1 MNSVIG
7 RYLADMWLFKHI
19 SNCKNFM
26 LYAGKYTGTLESRE
40 GADMAE
46 SKLLNPQTCFLHVI
60 DVQESLMRQIHN
72 ADTVVATV
80 KLMLQ
85 CSKILGLS
93 VLANTQYKKGL
104 GLYVPEL
111 EGMMDDIPRPDKVE
125 FNALANNETANLFD
139 QLPSSVTR
147 MLIVGVETH
156 ICIHQTAMGALARG
170 ITPYIVSDAVSS
182 RNPENHKAALARMQA
197 EGCVVGPAEM
207 FIYEMLGKA
216 GSPEF
221 KQILPFIVERG

>member
-1 MNSVIG
+1 
-7 RYLADMWLFKHI
+7 
-19 SNCKNFM
+19 
-26 LYAGKYTGTLESRE
+26 
-40 GADMAE
+40 MAAPG
-46 SKLLNPQTCFLHVI
+46 LLKPETCFLHVV

-72 ADTVVATV
+72 AEAVAATV
-80 KLMLQ
+80 KLMLR

-93 VLANTQYKKGL
+93 ILANTQYRKGL
-104 GLYVPEL
+104 GVYVPEL
-111 EGMMDDIPRPDKVE
+111 EELMDGIPRPDKVE
-125 FNALANNETANLFD
+125 FNAFANNETAALVD
-139 QLPSSVTR
+139 KLPASVTC

-182 RNPENHKAALARMQA
+182 RTPENHRAGLARMQA

-221 KQILPFIVERG
+221 KQILPFIVEKG